1 MTDLQGAGA
10 PPHPAAA
17 SAAAAAGASAGD
29 DATAHAALGALRAR
43 VLAAAASRTPLRVRG
58 GGTKDFY
65 GQAFDGDVLDTRAYR
80 GIVSFEPTELVVT
93 ARCGTP
99 LSELQAVLA
108 EHRQMLAF
116 EPPAFGPDA
125 TVGGVVSAGLSGP
138 RRAASG
144 AARDFVLGAV
154 LLDGAGRLKVFGG
167 QVMKNVAGYD
177 VSRLLC
183 GALGTLGVVTEVSLK
198 VLPVPPAE
206 ATLSMTV
213 NEADALRL
221 LNEWGGLPLPIS
233 ASGWHGSRLR
243 LRFSGARA
251 AVEAAVRR
259 FESTYA
265 AVPVGADEA
274 AGYWAGLREQTD
286 DFFSG
291 DEPLW
296 RMSVPSTAPAFN
308 FPGRQLIEWGGAL
321 RWLKTGVDAA
331 TLRRAAEAVG
341 GTATLFRGG
350 DRSVGVFQPL
360 SAAVLEIHRRL
371 KHEFDPDGI
380 FNPGRM
386 YAGL

>member
-1 MTDLQGAGA
+1 MNDPQRADVSDQ
-10 PPHPAAA
+10 A
-17 SAAAAAGASAGD
+17 SAVPL
-29 DATAHAALGALRAR
+29 AALGALRER
-43 VLAAAASRTPLRVRG
+43 ILAAAAARTPLRVRG

-80 GIVSFEPTELVVT
+80 GIVSFEPTELVIT

-99 LSELQAVLA
+99 LSELQAALA

-183 GALGTLGVVTEVSLK
+183 GALGTLGLITEVSLK

-206 ATLSMTV
+206 VTLSMTL
-213 NEADALRL
+213 NEADAVRL
-221 LNEWGGLPLPIS
+221 LNEWAGLPLPIS
-233 ASGWHGSRLR
+233 ASAWHGNCLR
-243 LRFSGARA
+243 VRFSGARA
-251 AVEAAVRR
+251 AVDAAVRR
-259 FESTYA
+259 FEGTYA
-265 AVPVGADEA
+265 AQAVDDAVAS
-274 AGYWAGLREQTD
+274 GYWAGLREQTD

-296 RMSVPSTAPAFN
+296 RMSVPSTAPLFN
-308 FPGRQLIEWGGAL
+308 FPGRQLIEWGGAQ
-321 RWLKTGVDAA
+321 RWIKSTVDAA
-331 TLRRAAEAVG
+331 ILRHAATAVG
-341 GTATLFRGG
+341 GTATLFQGG

-360 SAAVLEIHRRL
+360 SASVLEIHRRL
-371 KHEFDPDGI
+371 KREFDPDGI

-386 YAGL
+386 YAEL